1 MENTDQI
8 PASWFKP
15 WKLSSLR
22 KTEKY
27 LATDPQILVETLWFY
42 CLKNL
47 SFQKV
52 SEVAVWF
59 LLFFQH
65 QLSLFCF
72 CFFSFDEKPRKGF
85 EKLLHILQ
93 FFQTFLCCRINVAKI
108 TG

>member
-1 MENTDQI
+1 MEKTDQI

-22 KTEKY
+22 KIEKY

-59 LLFFQH
+59 FSTPVTVLF
-65 QLSLFCF
+65 L
-72 CFFSFDEKPRKGF
+72 FFSFDEKPRKGF